1 MFHSRLLDLIETRP
15 PPTLPP
21 GVVIPDGFS
30 SSSTSAIIG
39 GILAAILVI
48 CIFACFASGRF
59 IARQKGAYVTHEDQG
74 AEAALDPDT
83 AVMKGTTGPDVSE
96 KKEYFI

>member
-1 MFHSRLLDLIETRP
+1 MNLDLIETRP
-15 PPTLPP
+15 PPTFPP
-21 GVVIPDGFS
+21 GVIIPDGFAH
-30 SSSTSAIIG
+30 SSTSAIVG

-48 CIFACFASGRF
+48 CIFLFFASGRF
-59 IARQKGAYVTHEDQG
+59 IARDKGEYVTHEDQG
-74 AEAALDPDT
+74 ADHALDPDT